1 MTGEHWTVNSD
12 ISLENY
18 IKHMR
23 ELYADKKYIQVK
35 WTTGKAIT
43 NQQRRSVY
51 LYCDL
56 LAKELNVR
64 GLDMVKTLSDVE
76 IPWSKET
83 VKEHI
88 WAKVQSAKFGN
99 VSVNDLETPEVSEIY
114 DVVNRHL
121 SNTFGVYVPF
131 PTSKRTDAA

>member
-1 MTGEHWTVNSD
+1 MNGEHWTINSD
-12 ISLENY
+12 ASLENY

-35 WTTGKAIT
+35 WSTNKAIT
-43 NQQRRSVY
+43 NPQRRSIY

-64 GLDMVKTLSDVE
+64 GLDMVKTLHDVE

-83 VKEHI
+83 VKEHV
-88 WAKVQSAKFGN
+88 WAKVQNAKFEN
-99 VSVNDLETPEVSEIY
+99 LSVNDLKTADVSAIY

-121 SNTFGVYVPF
+121 SDKFGVYVPF
-131 PTSKRTDAA
+131 PSNGPA